1 MNNKTPTA
9 YQEAQ
14 SIDQVLD
21 QLDEIIALTVSEN
34 NLLCCFAYV
43 YRRTTFSVQQAII
56 SERFENPSRMEKMD
70 VLFAN
75 IFIRSF
81 RDFRASEKT
90 STAWNLAFTPC
101 PHKMSYA
108 QHILLC
114 MNAHINM
121 DLSVAAA
128 TVSKGKDIILLKND
142 FMVINQILSELTNE
156 LQKGLGK
163 VSIMMNLLDFFG
175 FRSDEKI
182 INFSI
187 KKARDFAWLNAMEL
201 ALLDGTG
208 LERRINEIDKRVLVL
223 GQMIQNPPGRFLSFL
238 LRFIAFFEINNAG
251 KIIKKL
257 KQTER

>member
-1 MNNKTPTA
+1 MNKVIQA
-9 YQEAQ
+9 EYQEAL

-43 YRRTTFSVQQAII
+43 YRRTTYSVQQAII
-56 SERFENPSRMEKMD
+56 SKRFENPSRMEKMD

-75 IFIRSF
+75 IFIRAF
-81 RDFRASEKT
+81 YDFRASTKT
-90 STAWNLAFTPC
+90 SAVWNLAFSPC
-101 PHKMSYA
+101 AHKMSYA

-114 MNAHINM
+114 MNAHINL

-128 TVSKGKDIILLKND
+128 TVSKGQDIILLKND
-142 FMVINQILSELTNE
+142 FMIINEILSELTNE

-163 VSIMMNLLDFFG
+163 VSIMMNLLDIFG

-182 INFSI
+182 IHFSI
-187 KKARDFAWLNAMEL
+187 KKARDFAWLNSLEL
-201 ALLDGTG
+201 ALLD
-208 LERRINEIDKRVLVL
+208 ENESQRRIDEIDKRVLVL

-238 LRFIAFFEINNAG
+238 LRCIAFFEISDAD
-251 KIIKKL
+251 KIIRKL
-257 KQTER
+257 RQTES